1 MRDARLVSRFV
12 AATLFFA
19 TVLAPQTAPSA
30 IMQVASDPNG
40 RFKISFPVEW
50 QVVKTTSGAS
60 RVIGFRPAARG
71 QFRANV
77 NVVVEEVPEPISAAK
92 YAQLAKPK
100 MDAVFNDFTVL
111 KEGSATIARRQAY
124 YRYYTWRP
132 RNQGELYQVQAYIT
146 VARMAYVLTG
156 TTMNDPDRVRRD
168 IPIMGQIFETF
179 APRVK

>member
-1 MRDARLVSRFV
+1 MRDARILSRFLV
-12 AATLFFA
+12 VVFFFTA
-19 TVLAPQTAPSA
+19 VLAPERASSA
-30 IMQVASDPNG
+30 ILQAALDPNG

-50 QVVKTTSGAS
+50 QVVKTKNGSSA
-60 RVIGFRPAARG
+60 VIGFRPAPPG

-77 NVVVEEVPEPISAAK
+77 NVVVEEIPESISAAT

-111 KEGSATIARRQAY
+111 QEGPATIARRHAY

-132 RNQGELYQVQAYIT
+132 KNQGELYQVQAYFT
-146 VARMAYVLTG
+146 VARMAYVVTG

-168 IPIMGQIFETF
+168 MPLMRQIFETF
-179 APRVK
+179 TPRLN